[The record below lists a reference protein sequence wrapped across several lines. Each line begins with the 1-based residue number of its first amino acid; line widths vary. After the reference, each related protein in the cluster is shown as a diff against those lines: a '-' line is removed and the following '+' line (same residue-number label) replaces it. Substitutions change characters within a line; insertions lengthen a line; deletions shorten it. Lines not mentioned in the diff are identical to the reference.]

1 MMSSRAIIYWL
12 TYSAICLFLMV
23 QGCSSQDDGPVS
35 IATKFA
41 PDEAATYKVVTK
53 STQGVKWE
61 GSIPDKPAFK
71 GGINSNEV
79 EIVFDQQIQ
88 KVDAQGNAV
97 AKITV
102 KKLKYFSKV
111 KDNVIIDVDSSGEQN
126 ENNSISNLIG
136 QSYLIEFSPVG
147 KINKIMD
154 IEQIQSAA
162 RKSRVVNK
170 TALSELF
177 SVDVVKRRHGLL
189 ALPEEKQKTLQK
201 GDSWSSLQN
210 FSFGMMGSKTY
221 ERVYTFKDTRK
232 TKDIQ
237 TGIFQMKGIP
247 STEMTEQLYK
257 ERNTPDLSKGFDSS
271 STYSGELEMDLES
284 GKVLKYVERL
294 DSKWISGQLAVKQ
307 EQDKEPVA
315 LTMSATRFYSLEMVD

>member
-1 MMSSRAIIYWL
+1 MMSSRTIIRCL
-12 TYSAICLFLMV
+12 AYSAFCLFLMV
-23 QGCSSQDDGPVS
+23 HGCTSQDDGPVS

-88 KVDAQGNAV
+88 KVDVQGNAV

-136 QSYLIEFSPVG
+136 KSYIIEISPGG
-147 KINKIMD
+147 KINKVVGD
-154 IEQIQSAA
+154 EEIQSVV
-162 RKSRVVNK
+162 KKCRVVNK
-170 TALSELF
+170 TALSGLF
-177 SVDVVKRRHGLL
+177 TADVVKGRHGLL
-189 ALPEEKQKTLQK
+189 RLPEEEKMLQK
-201 GDSWSSLQN
+201 GGSWSSLQN

-221 ERVYTFKDTRK
+221 ERVYTFKDIRK

-284 GKVLKYVERL
+284 GKVLKYVESL
-294 DSKWISGQLAVKQ
+294 DSTWKSGQLPVKQ